1 MPNTE
6 ASAMGHLNRKRQGLD
21 STKAPATP
29 TPSPVTQ
36 ITTYDDDIQDLFD
49 SPDTDPI
56 VYTKLFNTA
65 DFDLTARFPVPS
77 AGARH
82 TYQLVSC
89 FKGVDTQSWQPNPAI
104 SAYHGLTGAPFDF
117 RAHPIAP
124 TGTAILIHEAPE
136 VRGTWAGHGVPAST
150 LAPPCRTTAPITYL
164 QDLASLHVAPPPP
177 SAPSEIALDPVREQR
192 VPRMPE
198 PVQEKRVVVPPL
210 DNVPE
215 QRVVFPTLAAANPV
229 LTVPLAPTPIVA
241 LLPGPYPP
249 TPGLPPLP
257 PTDNPNHLMGKPSTS
272 PTIPVAP
279 TRRSSRPH
287 TTHLTRV
294 PSSFGYSVHTVPEEP
309 YLAFVHDNMDNDF
322 SAPTLTS
329 SEVSDLLSAADA
341 AWLQNVDHLAQ
352 ANAVAPLNVNLD
364 GSPLTFKTA
373 KHGAE
378 RPHWQDAK
386 DAEIDR
392 LIETTTMHCIHLAQQ
407 PLDRR
412 GDTTYYNPKP
422 KQKYDDDMNKV
433 YRIRGTAG
441 GDRINYD
448 GPTKAN
454 TTALPTVKILLQS
467 VVSDNANFM
476 TLNNKEFNL
485 MTPLPRPEYI
495 RIPLKFLSQKIL
507 DKHNLHQY
515 VHNSS
520 VLFEVTKSMYGLP
533 HAGKIAQDVL
543 IARLA
548 AHGYHQTSTICLFR
562 HSTNGVAFTLVVDDF
577 GVKFQD
583 PAGAEDLIR
592 CLQLYYT
599 LTIKKDAT
607 KFLGLT
613 VAVDHIA
620 REVRL
625 SAPGVIPKA
634 LKQFAPNSTSVARSP
649 AIYQP
654 PRFGSAAQ
662 IPDFPDT
669 SPPVTPDEH
678 HRLQQ
683 LGGIFL
689 NYCLAIDS
697 TGLPAVTAIESALS
711 NATQLTQYAAN
722 RLLAY
727 FRNYP
732 DNILVLKACD
742 MRLHTQSDAS
752 YCTRSHGRS
761 VAGGIAYLGNSD
773 PTEIN
778 NGPIMVHSSVIQNV
792 MASIGEAE

>member
-1 MPNTE
+1 
-6 ASAMGHLNRKRQGLD
+6 MG
-21 STKAPATP
+21 
-29 TPSPVTQ
+29 
-36 ITTYDDDIQDLFD
+36 I
-49 SPDTDPI
+49 
-56 VYTKLFNTA
+56 
-65 DFDLTARFPVPS
+65 
-77 AGARH
+77 
-82 TYQLVSC
+82 
-89 FKGVDTQSWQPNPAI
+89 
-104 SAYHGLTGAPFDF
+104 
-117 RAHPIAP
+117 
-124 TGTAILIHEAPE
+124 
-136 VRGTWAGHGVPAST
+136 
-150 LAPPCRTTAPITYL
+150 
-164 QDLASLHVAPPPP
+164 
-177 SAPSEIALDPVREQR
+177 
-192 VPRMPE
+192 
-198 PVQEKRVVVPPL
+198 
-210 DNVPE
+210 
-215 QRVVFPTLAAANPV
+215 
-229 LTVPLAPTPIVA
+229 
-241 LLPGPYPP
+241 
-249 TPGLPPLP
+249 
-257 PTDNPNHLMGKPSTS
+257 PSTS
-272 PTIPVAP
+272 ATVPVAP

-287 TTHLTRV
+287 TTHLTRI
-294 PSSFGYSVHTVPEEP
+294 PSSFGYSVQTTVPVEP
-309 YLAFVHDNMDNDF
+309 YIALVHGNEDTTF
-322 SAPTLTS
+322 IEPALTR

-341 AWLQNVDHLAQ
+341 AWLQNVNHLAQ

-378 RPHWQDAK
+378 RPHWQEAE

-392 LIETTTMHCIHLAQQ
+392 LIDTTTMHAIHLDQQ

-422 KQKYDDDMNKV
+422 KEKYDDEMKKV

-454 TTALPTVKILLQS
+454 TAALPTVKILLQS

-476 TLNNKEFNL
+476 TLDIKDFYL

-495 RIPLKFLSQKIL
+495 RIPLKFLSPKIL
-507 DKHNLHQY
+507 TKHNLSQY
-515 VHNSS
+515 IYNNS

-543 IARLA
+543 VERLA
-548 AHGYHQTSTICLFR
+548 THGYHQTGTICLFR
-562 HSTNGVAFTLVVDDF
+562 HSTNGVAFALVVDDF
-577 GVKFQD
+577 GVKFKD
-583 PAGAEDLIR
+583 LAGAEDLIR

-599 LTIKKDAT
+599 LTIKMDAT

-649 AIYQP
+649 AVYQP

-662 IPDFPDT
+662 VPDSPDI
-669 SPPVTPDEH
+669 SPPLTPDEH

-683 LGGIFL
+683 LGGIL
-689 NYCLAIDS
+689 LYYCLAIDS

-711 NATQLTQYAAN
+711 NATQLTQSAAN

-752 YCTRSHGRS
+752 YCTRSNGRS
-761 VAGGIAYLGNSD
+761 VAGGIAYLGNAD
-773 PTEIN
+773 PTEI

-792 MASIGEAE
+792 MASIGEAEYAAAFHTAQMAAGLRKTLADLGYPQPPTYILVDNKVAHGIASNTIEPKRTKSIDMQYHWLRDRVQLQQFIVLWRKGMYNLADFFTKPLSVKDHQSVMHLLVRVPSTSPTRFPRRALRTSSWRSRLLSSAPPNRL